1 MKLMF
6 LDLKY
11 TAWNEYPKRVCET
24 DSEHREL
31 IQIRSP
37 TEVRSICRDLE
48 WALSQGHF
56 KAVSL
61 VEESTES

>member
-1 MKLMF
+1 MF

-11 TAWNEYPKRVCET
+11 TAWNEYPKRVWET

-37 TEVRSICRDLE
+37 TEVRSICLDLE
-48 WALSQGHF
+48 WALSQSHF

-61 VEESTES
+61 GKESTES